1 MLKGREKMRIATHI
15 GEPTD
20 AKLRLA
26 RQMGVSDIVS
36 GPPHTESG
44 GLPTVEDWERLRR
57 KVESH
62 ELTLSVIESIR
73 ISDRAMLGQPG
84 RDEDI
89 QAFCQSVLRMGA
101 AGIPV
106 LCYGWAPT
114 LNVLRTSRTKRVRGG
129 ARATAYEHQLLENA
143 PLTEAGEVSAEQ
155 LWESL
160 AYFLE
165 IVVPV
170 AEEAGVKLAMHPN
183 DPPISPIRGM
193 ARIMSTPE
201 AFQKMIELVLSPNSG
216 ITFCQGCFAEMG
228 VDVPGT
234 IRHFG
239 EQNKIFFAHFRNL
252 KGAIPSFY
260 ETFHDEGDTDMF
272 AALKAYCDVDFDGPM
287 RPDHYPAMEGEEVGE
302 WHIKGRLFAVGYM
315 KGLLEGV
322 RKAR

>member
-1 MLKGREKMRIATHI
+1 MRIATHI

-36 GPPHTESG
+36 GPPRTESG
-44 GLPTVEDWERLRR
+44 ELATVEDWERLRR
-57 KVESH
+57 KIESH
-62 ELTLSVIESIR
+62 GLTLSVIESIR
-73 ISDRAMLGQPG
+73 LSDRAMLGQPG

-101 AGIPV
+101 AGIPI
-106 LCYGWAPT
+106 LCYGWAPR
-114 LNVLRTSRTKRVRGG
+114 LHVLRTSRTRRVRGD
-129 ARATAYEHQLLENA
+129 ARATAYEHHLIEDA
-143 PLTEAGEVSAEQ
+143 PLTEVGEVSAEQ

-160 AYFLE
+160 SYFLQ

-201 AFQKMIELVLSPNSG
+201 AFQKMIDLVPSPNNG

-228 VDVPGT
+228 VDVPES

-239 EQNKIFFAHFRNL
+239 EQNRIFFAHFRNL
-252 KGAIPSFY
+252 KGAVPSFY

-272 AALKAYCDVDFDGPM
+272 AALEVYCDVGFDGPM

-302 WHIKGRLFAVGYM
+302 WYIKGRLFAVGYM

-322 RKAR
+322 HKAR

>member
-1 MLKGREKMRIATHI
+1 MRIATHI

-20 AKLRLA
+20 SKLRLA
-26 RQMGVSDIVS
+26 KQMGLSDIVA
-36 GPPHTESG
+36 GPPRTESG
-44 GLPTVEDWERLRR
+44 EMPTVEDWERLRR

-62 ELTLSVIESIR
+62 ELTLSVIETIP
-73 ISDRAMLGQPG
+73 ISDRAMLGLPG

-89 QAFCQSVLRMGA
+89 QSFCQSVLRMGA
-101 AGIPV
+101 ADIPILCYNWMPV
-106 LCYGWAPT
+106 LHAF
-114 LNVLRTSRTKRVRGG
+114 RTSRNKRIRGG
-129 ARATAYEHQLLENA
+129 ARATAYDHALLEDA

-160 AYFLE
+160 SYFLE

-170 AEEAGVKLAMHPN
+170 AEEAGVKLAMHPD

-201 AFQKMIELVLSPNSG
+201 AFQELIDLVPSPNNG

-228 VDVPGT
+228 VDVPET
-234 IRHFG
+234 IRYFG
-239 EQNKIFFAHFRNL
+239 EQKKIFFAHFRNVR
-252 KGAIPSFY
+252 GAVPSFY

-272 AALKAYCDVDFDGPM
+272 AALKAYCDVGFDGPM

-302 WHIKGRLFAVGYM
+302 WHVKGRLFAVGYM

-322 RKAR
+322 QRAC